1 MSRVGPTRTAPRAP
15 LPPFVAGSARY
26 RLTDPGRF
34 DNVRRGPNW
43 LVGRSTRAATDIA
56 AANTTHGGG
65 PVNIL
70 GINAVYHESAAALL
84 VDGALVAA
92 VEEER
97 FNRIKHGKEA
107 NFDNPHQFP
116 ERAIRFCLSHAGL
129 SADGIDHVA
138 FSFDPRLRR
147 ARYRAEWWD
156 PRFEETFMLRLA
168 QVPGVAEELLGRP
181 LRQRFHFVPH
191 HLAHAASAYFPSG
204 FDRAAILSID
214 GIGEVA
220 GSMLAKAAGSRI
232 QMIETFDYPHSLGFL
247 WEVFSGYLGFSHY
260 DASKVMGL
268 AAYGNPEVFRRQFQ
282 SILRVG
288 REDYAVDPQVI
299 GFEAAKFNKLQ
310 TMFGPPR
317 YPDSEILPRHADIAA
332 ALQASTNAA
341 VAALVRRLKRKE
353 PSDNLCFAGGVALNC
368 VTNEVVRQSG
378 AFANLFIP
386 SAPHDAGTAI
396 GAALVVH
403 CAKQK
408 TPPQRGNATPFLGPA
423 FSRREILAAVKSAGL
438 THRRSTAPA
447 RDAADMIADGKIVA
461 WFQGRMEFGPRALGN
476 RSLLADPR
484 RPDMRNIL
492 NQKVKHR
499 EDFRPFAP
507 SVIAERADEW
517 FEVGTHSTSH
527 EFMLF
532 ACAVKPDRRD
542 RIPAVTHQDG
552 TARVQLVRRDSNPR
566 FHELISC
573 FFARTGVPLV
583 VNTSLNDSE
592 PIVCTPTDAIVTF
605 RKSGIDA
612 LFMDD
617 VCLTA

>member
-1 MSRVGPTRTAPRAP
+1 M
-15 LPPFVAGSARY
+15 
-26 RLTDPGRF
+26 
-34 DNVRRGPNW
+34 
-43 LVGRSTRAATDIA
+43 
-56 AANTTHGGG
+56 
-65 PVNIL
+65 NIL
-70 GINAVYHESAAALL
+70 GINSVYHESSAALL
-84 VDGALVAA
+84 VDGVLVAA

-107 NFDNPHQFP
+107 DFDNPHQFP
-116 ERAIRFCLSHAGL
+116 ERAIRYCLNHAGL
-129 SADGIDHVA
+129 TAKDIDHVA
-138 FSFDPRLRR
+138 FSFDPKLRQKK
-147 ARYRAEWWD
+147 YRTEWWD
-156 PRFEETFMLRLA
+156 PRFEETFRLRLG
-168 QVPGVAEELLGRP
+168 QVPGVADELLGRP

-220 GSMLAKAAGSRI
+220 GSALGKAAGTRI
-232 QMIETFDYPHSLGFL
+232 QMIETFDYPNSLGFV
-247 WEVFSGYLGFSHY
+247 WEVMSGYLGFSHY

-268 AAYGNPEVFRRQFQ
+268 AAYGNPEAFRRQFQ
-282 SILRVG
+282 SMLRVG
-288 REDYAVDPQVI
+288 KEDYVVNPEMI
-299 GFEAAKFNKLQ
+299 GFQTDKFFKLEAL
-310 TMFGPPR
+310 FGPSR
-317 YPDSEILPRHADIAA
+317 YLESDKILPRHADIAA
-332 ALQASTNAA
+332 ALQEATNAA
-341 VAALVRRLKRKE
+341 VMALVRRLKRKM
-353 PSDNLCFAGGVALNC
+353 PSDKLCISGGVALNC
-368 VTNEVVRQSG
+368 VTNGLIKQSSE
-378 AFANLFIP
+378 FSEMFIP

-403 CAKQK
+403 CAKHK
-408 TPPQRGNATPFLGPA
+408 KPPQRGNSTPYLGPA
-423 FSRREILAAVKSAGL
+423 FSRRDILAAVKSAGL
-438 THRRSTAPA
+438 VARRSKAPA
-447 RDAADMIADGKIVA
+447 REAAEMIADGKIVA

-507 SVIAERADEW
+507 SVMAEHADEW
-517 FEVGTHSTSH
+517 FEIGTHSTSH

-532 ACAVKPDRRD
+532 ACGVKPAQRD
-542 RIPAVTHQDG
+542 RIPAVVHRDG
-552 TARVQLVRRDSNPR
+552 SARVQLVSQKSNAR

-583 VNTSLNDSE
+583 VNTSFNDSE

-617 VCLTA
+617 VCLTLQG